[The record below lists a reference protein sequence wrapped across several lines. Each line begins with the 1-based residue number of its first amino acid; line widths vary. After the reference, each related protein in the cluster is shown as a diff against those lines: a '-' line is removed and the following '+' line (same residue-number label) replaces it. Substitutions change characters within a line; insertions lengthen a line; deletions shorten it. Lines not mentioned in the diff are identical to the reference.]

1 MRAAILRPGRSRG
14 RGLRYKAGA
23 VTVAAAGLAAV
34 SLLAASGAAV
44 AAPSAPKPTVAEV
57 QKKIAA
63 LNIKADKLDQQLNQ
77 AKDQLS
83 AANERLKI
91 VNRQAARYSKQFNQM
106 RAEIGRI
113 AAQAY
118 MQGSLNNSL
127 VLLTSSKPQQILDQS
142 SILLELSSSNTA
154 QMDKFLS
161 AAKALTS
168 AQKAAQRTRAGIASL
183 KASLA
188 KRKAALDKLIAKEK
202 TLLASLTPP
211 ERHTPG
217 PGPGGGTGGGGGG
230 GGGGAPKP
238 PPPGSGSGAAA
249 KAVSFAYAQIGCPY
263 VFGGVGPCNSGFDCS
278 GLMQAAWSYA
288 GVSIP
293 RVSYDQISSLPAVSL
308 SDLQPGDILGFS
320 GNSHVG
326 MYVGGGYLID
336 APHTGL
342 NVEKVK
348 LGGYYTPDA
357 AVRP

>member
-1 MRAAILRPGRSRG
+1 MLRPRRSRG
-14 RGLRYKAGA
+14 RGLRYRAGA
-23 VTVAAAGLAAV
+23 VTVAAAGLAAA

-77 AKDQLS
+77 AKEQLS
-83 AANERLKI
+83 GANERLK
-91 VNRQAARYSKQFNQM
+91 VVDRQAARYSKQFNEM

-118 MQGSLNNSL
+118 MQGSMNNSL
-127 VLLTSSKPQQILDQS
+127 VLLTSDKPQQILDQS

-161 AAKALTS
+161 AAKALTG
-168 AQKAAQRTRAGIASL
+168 AQKAAQRTRAGIAAL
-183 KASLA
+183 RASLT
-188 KRKAALDKLIAKEK
+188 KRKAALDKLIAQEK

-230 GGGGAPKP
+230 GTPKP

-249 KAVSFAYAQIGCPY
+249 KAVAFAEAQLGCPY

-293 RVSYDQISSLPAVSL
+293 RVSYDQISGLPAVSL
-308 SDLQPGDILGFS
+308 SDLQPGDILGFAN
-320 GNSHVG
+320 NSHVG
-326 MYVGGGYLID
+326 MYIGGGWIID
-336 APHTGL
+336 APHTGAV
-342 NVEKVK
+342 VEKIQE
-348 LGGYYTPDA
+348 GGYYTPDA